1 MTNLNPL
8 NDRLAVFGLPLLTE
22 AKLNTLPVSLA
33 RIEHAL
39 GQAERGRPG
48 AQVFLI
54 NNLRNAVS
62 APSASTRP
70 APTPPAASSPATA
83 RPASTAPAASSPATA
98 RPAPTPP
105 ADSSPATARPAP
117 TSPAA
122 SSPATARPAP
132 TPPAASSPA
141 TARPAPTAPAASSP
155 ATARPALAADA
166 PEPVASASRRV
177 SEGWAQCRIYGGK
190 AALCVETD
198 DTRQNEPTL
207 RLEAALATAP
217 NIFDWKQKIAIQLTA
232 DELPRVV
239 ATVLGLLPRCECK
252 NHGPNNDKGLE
263 IAHQGQHLFIRVFQK
278 NQTVRALP
286 VGPSDSYYLAALG
299 LRQLR
304 KAAPWL
310 SDQGVLA
317 ALKLTVQR
325 MAGGESHINKNN
337 TDRE

>member
-54 NNLRNAVS
+54 NNLRNA
-62 APSASTRP
+62 
-70 APTPPAASSPATA
+70 
-83 RPASTAPAASSPATA
+83 
-98 RPAPTPP
+98 
-105 ADSSPATARPAP
+105 
-117 TSPAA
+117 A

-141 TARPAPTAPAASSP
+141 TARPAPTPPAASSS

-252 NHGPNNDKGLE
+252 NHGSNNDKGLE

-278 NQTVRALP
+278 NQAVRALP

>member
-83 RPASTAPAASSPATA
+83 RPAS
-98 RPAPTPP
+98 
-105 ADSSPATARPAP
+105 
-117 TSPAA
+117 
-122 SSPATARPAP
+122 
-132 TPPAASSPA
+132 
-141 TARPAPTAPAASSP
+141 TAPAASSP

>member
-1 MTNLNPL
+1 
-8 NDRLAVFGLPLLTE
+8 
-22 AKLNTLPVSLA
+22 
-33 RIEHAL
+33 
-39 GQAERGRPG
+39 
-48 AQVFLI
+48 
-54 NNLRNAVS
+54 
-62 APSASTRP
+62 
-70 APTPPAASSPATA
+70 
-83 RPASTAPAASSPATA
+83 
-98 RPAPTPP
+98 
-105 ADSSPATARPAP
+105 
-117 TSPAA
+117 
-122 SSPATARPAP
+122 
-132 TPPAASSPA
+132 
-141 TARPAPTAPAASSP
+141 
-155 ATARPALAADA
+155 LAADA